1 MLSFLGDSPRLIE
14 HILRV
19 LHEKSR
25 SERLFPKGI
34 SGSADTSAVLLL
46 LGLHCDHSRPAPE
59 PCLVFNKRSM
69 RVKQPGDLCFPGGR
83 IAPRSDFYLSKILSL
98 PLFPLARWPYW
109 RRWQKQR
116 HLEAKRLAL
125 LLAASMREGL
135 EEMRLNP
142 LSVRFLGPL
151 PRQGLQMF
159 QRVIYPMVGWIPRQ
173 KRFFPNWEVEKI
185 VHIPLQNLLNGDKYA
200 SYRLNMGADRDSRS
214 NRITEDFPCFLH
226 QDRDEREV
234 LWGATYRITMV
245 FLELVFGFRPPSP
258 EALPVIYGSLDEN
271 YLTGSGRS
279 SPGSR

>member
-1 MLSFLGDSPRLIE
+1 MPSFLGDPPRLIE

-34 SGSADTSAVLLL
+34 SGSAATSAVLLL
-46 LGLHCDHSRPAPE
+46 LGQYCDDLRPFPE
-59 PCLVFNKRSM
+59 TCLVFNKRSP
-69 RVKQPGDLCFPGGR
+69 RVKQSGDLCFPGGR
-83 IAPRSDFYLSKILSL
+83 ITPHLDVHLSKILSF
-98 PLFPLARWPYW
+98 PLFPLGRWPYW
-109 RRWQKQR
+109 RRWRESR
-116 HLEAKRLAL
+116 HLEARRLAL
-125 LLAASMREGL
+125 LLAASMRESL

-142 LSVRFLGPL
+142 FLVKFLGPL
-151 PRQGLQMF
+151 PCQRLQMF
-159 QRVIYPMVGWIPRQ
+159 ERIIYPMVGWVTHQ

-258 EALPVIYGSLDEN
+258 EALPVIYGSLGQD
-271 YLTGSGRS
+271 YLTGVGRI
-279 SPGSR
+279 